1 MVPMLFFAA
10 TRMGGWRL
18 YEIPTKPVGRPKKSQ
33 YRFEVLDGTMTI
45 WRLVEMVSV
54 LSVAEMVT
62 LKVPATVGDPETT
75 PAAGSTL
82 SPGGRPDAPKP
93 TGPVPPE
100 VLHWSQ

>member
-1 MVPMLFFAA
+1 
-10 TRMGGWRL
+10 
-18 YEIPTKPVGRPKKSQ
+18 
-33 YRFEVLDGTMTI
+33 MTI
-45 WRLVEMVSV
+45 RRLVEMVSV

-75 PAAGSTL
+75 PAAGATL

-100 VLHWSQ
+100 GLHWSQKTVPTSPLLRNRAVNWNAEAAGSTRSGTTLTTLLFSPAS